1 MVWSGYGRLTNSGEL
16 KIQVS
21 FWDDSE
27 RLVLKQG
34 TKESGRLYTCV
45 LSGSSFADSQPEPQ
59 GCMRPEMPPQKQA
72 FLPSN
77 IWKCWK
83 LLSQTFPQPLMRLA
97 TLQTVLYGRQTVC
110 LRLWGHTLE
119 EGSSSLLRR
128 RQLTSL
134 FSVDPSLWLQSSHFT
149 SESKAGLTMEHSP
162 SLFIPCQSERWLG
175 GSSNYVEH
183 AGTIFMSKKI
193 GATTVLKADEV
204 MPWAGHGCFSSS
216 NKAQGLPSV
225 WILKNIFRYYFTWI
239 LVNLVL

>member
-27 RLVLKQG
+27 WLVLKQG
-34 TKESGRLYTCV
+34 TKESERLYTCV

-72 FLPSN
+72 VLPSN

-128 RQLTSL
+128 RQFTSL
-134 FSVDPSLWLQSSHFT
+134 FGVDPSLWLQSSHFT
-149 SESKAGLTMEHSP
+149 SESKASLTMEHSP
-162 SLFIPCQSERWLG
+162 SLLFFPLSKWKM
-175 GSSNYVEH
+175 
-183 AGTIFMSKKI
+183 AGWE
-193 GATTVLKADEV
+193 L
-204 MPWAGHGCFSSS
+204 
-216 NKAQGLPSV
+216 
-225 WILKNIFRYYFTWI
+225 
-239 LVNLVL
+239 